1 MKEISWIEVIKR
13 KWGREH
19 KKYKI
24 LENGLDWVLR
34 RQIQKD
40 RHFLGSVGVPSIEA
54 IFIGTEYRS
63 SYKNSEQIGLVNH
76 MFELLLLHKQ
86 FSEYQIVKLLKRC
99 NKPIQEDLNDSGI
112 CRSDICD
119 FCGRAMENQVF
130 SV

>member
-1 MKEISWIEVIKR
+1 M
-13 KWGREH
+13 
-19 KKYKI
+19 
-24 LENGLDWVLR
+24 
-34 RQIQKD
+34 
-40 RHFLGSVGVPSIEA
+40 GSVSVPSIEA
-54 IFIGTEYRS
+54 IFIGAENRS
-63 SYKNSEQIGLVNH
+63 SYNNSEHIGLVNH